1 MKRPEHLT
9 LAEVLEIHRELV
21 DQHGGSGEVRDLGLL
36 ESALAVPQ
44 ASFDGAPLHASIFTM
59 AAAYAF
65 HISQNQPFMDGNKRA
80 ALGAAL
86 VFLEMNGVVVNDPR
100 GELYGAMIG
109 LATRT
114 TGKEDMAE
122 LLKRLA
128 DS

>member
-1 MKRPEHLT
+1 VKRPEHLT
-9 LAEVLEIHRELV
+9 LAEVLEIHSELV

-36 ESALAVPQ
+36 ESALTVPQ
-44 ASFDGAPLHASIFTM
+44 VSFDGAPLHASIITM